1 MDTPWPVAQW
11 KPERRLSRS
20 KVFKVLIYLRYMHVD
35 HPFTENDVCL
45 SFGCSGAIYNAV
57 AVLCEPGDSLIV
69 PRPGFPLA
77 LPICQNLGVTIKYY
91 DLLPDKNWE
100 IDLESLRAGI
110 DGTTKAILVNNPS
123 NPCGSVFSK
132 EHQLEILKIA
142 DEAKVPIISDE
153 VYYDLVYDGV
163 SEFHSFGNL
172 TKDVPVIVRNI
183 LYFTNALFSAAVP
196 SRRPTASQVG
206 D

>member
-1 MDTPWPVAQW
+1 
-11 KPERRLSRS
+11 
-20 KVFKVLIYLRYMHVD
+20 
-35 HPFTENDVCL
+35 
-45 SFGCSGAIYNAV
+45 
-57 AVLCEPGDSLIV
+57 
-69 PRPGFPLA
+69 
-77 LPICQNLGVTIKYY
+77 
-91 DLLPDKNWE
+91 LLPDKNWE

-172 TKDVPVIVRNI
+172 TKDVPVIVRII